1 MKRLYTLLFSLL
13 IAARLFAEPVYPGRL
28 EYTQPDGSVVGY
40 YMHGDEHLMWITD
53 DGGNCIA
60 MGEDG
65 FFHPAEMPSPEVREA
80 AARKGNRIN
89 GTYRGELSGLTGTVN
104 IPVLLVEFSDIKFS
118 RTKADFERFFNGDGI
133 GSKGSVKDYYAT
145 NSDGMVDFNFVIFG
159 PITLPGKSSAYD
171 GASSAASAA
180 FNLLTGDETML
191 ATFNS
196 YSYSRRLIM
205 VHAGFSQSYGAITN
219 APFNNHQGTIS
230 VGFGSQSFQY
240 YACVSELRGTSGT
253 GIARIGSTCHELG
266 HLCGLPDLYNAGSS
280 SSVTT
285 TGCSNYS
292 LMHHG
297 SYNTHDDAQGKGCAP
312 PPLSIL
318 ERIMCGW
325 LDESALE
332 VIDASGAKQ
341 LYEVNQS
348 SGPRALVIPTDTPGE
363 IFICEYRS
371 TSESVDKWGTG
382 LSLGGMLVYH
392 IDRSSRGLYLQGYTT
407 SGGTTVPASVWG
419 NDDFSGHY
427 NANPDHPLWYLVP
440 AASNYNYS
448 LSSSNETHQKM
459 IPFPGT
465 KNIVNYNP
473 ISWNNVQTDVS
484 LTGINFSNARNYI
497 SFNASCRNFP
507 MINNPGHGVYSAG
520 GTFALRINYGSS
532 AEASSVAW
540 FIDGESVDSSSPVTL
555 AAGSHKVQATLT
567 YSDGTVRRISL
578 QLRAD

>member
-1 MKRLYTLLFSLL
+1 MKRLYILFLSV
-13 IAARLFAEPVYPGRL
+13 LFALPLVAEPVYPGRL

-53 DGGNCIA
+53 DNGNCIA

-65 FFHPAEMPSPEVREA
+65 YFHPAEMPSPDVQQA
-80 AARKGNRIN
+80 ALEKGRRKN
-89 GTYRGELSGLTGTVN
+89 GTYLGELSGLTGTVN
-104 IPVLLVEFSDIKFS
+104 VPVLLVEFADIKFS

-196 YSYSRRLIM
+196 YSYCRRLIM

-297 SYNTHDDAQGKGCAP
+297 SYNTHDSSQGNGCCP

-325 LDESALE
+325 LDASALE
-332 VIDASGAKQ
+332 EITTSGTMQ
-341 LYEVNQS
+341 LYEVNHG
-348 SGPRALVIPTDTPGE
+348 SGPRALVIPTDAPGE

-371 TSESVDKWGTG
+371 TSESVDKWGAG
-382 LSLGGMLVYH
+382 LAMGGMLVYH
-392 IDRSSRGLYLQGYTT
+392 IDRSNREIYLQGY
-407 SGGTTVPASVWG
+407 GNVVPGNVWG
-419 NDDFSGHY
+419 NDDLSGHY
-427 NANPDHPLWYLVP
+427 NANPEHPLWYLVP

-448 LSSSNETHQKM
+448 LTASNATHQKM

-465 KNIVNYNP
+465 KNVINYNP
-473 ISWNNVQTDVS
+473 ISWNNVETDVS
-484 LTGINFSNARNYI
+484 LTGIDFSNSRNYI
-497 SFNASCRNFP
+497 AFNANCRNFP

-520 GTFALRINYGSS
+520 SAFNLRINYGS
-532 AEASSVAW
+532 AQKASSVAW
-540 FIDGESVDSSSPVTL
+540 YLDGESVGSSSVTL
-555 AAGSHKVQATLT
+555 AAGPHKVQAVLS
-567 YSDGTVRRISL
+567 YSDGTVRRINL

>member
-1 MKRLYTLLFSLL
+1 MKRLYTILLSVVFALP
-13 IAARLFAEPVYPGRL
+13 LFAEPVYPGRL

-53 DGGNCIA
+53 DNGNCIA

-65 FFHPAEMPSPEVREA
+65 YFHPAQMPSAEVKQA
-80 AARKGNRIN
+80 ALEKGRRKN
-89 GTYRGELSGLTGTVN
+89 GTYLGELSGLKGTVN
-104 IPVLLVEFSDIKFS
+104 IPVLLVEFADISFS
-118 RTKADFERFFNGDGI
+118 RSKADFERFFNGDGI

-145 NSDGMVDFNFVIFG
+145 NSDGVVDFNFVIFG
-159 PITLPGKSSAYD
+159 PITLDGK
-171 GASSAASAA
+171 ASQYENAQTALSLA
-180 FNLLTGDETML
+180 FTKMTDDAEMR
-191 ATFNS
+191 ATFES
-196 YSYSRRLIM
+196 YTYSKRLIM
-205 VHAGFSQSYGAITN
+205 VHAGYSQTYGATTK
-219 APFNNHQGTIS
+219 APYSNHMSSIS
-230 VGFGSQSFQY
+230 VGWGYESFKY

-253 GIARIGSTCHELG
+253 GIARIGSTCHEIG

-297 SYNTHDDAQGKGCAP
+297 SHNTHDSEQGNGCCP

-325 LDESALE
+325 LTESSLE
-332 VIDASGAKQ
+332 EISTSGAKQ

-371 TSESVDKWGTG
+371 TDPSVDKWGTG
-382 LSLGGMLVYH
+382 LASGGMLVYH
-392 IDRSSRGLYLQGYTT
+392 IDRSSRSIYLQGY
-407 SGGTTVPASVWG
+407 GNIIPANVWG
-419 NDDFSGHY
+419 NDDLSGHY

-448 LSSSNETHQKM
+448 LTASNSSHQKM

-465 KNIVNYNP
+465 KNVINYNP
-473 ISWNNVQTDVS
+473 ISWNDVETDVS
-484 LTGINFSNARNYI
+484 LTGINFSNSRNYI
-497 SFNASCRNFP
+497 AFNANCRNFP
-507 MINNPGHGVYSAG
+507 MINNPGHGVYSADS
-520 GTFALRINYGSS
+520 TFALRVNYGTSE
-532 AEASSVAW
+532 EASSVAW
-540 FIDGESVDSSSPVTL
+540 YLDGESVAGSSVTL
-555 AAGSHKVQATLT
+555 ASGKHKISAVLT
-567 YSDGTVRRISL
+567 YSSGKVRRL
-578 QLRAD
+578 NLEVRAD